1 MRTTVQLL
9 GGADTLAS
17 YPKNRTPCLL
27 NRQPSM
33 ARTKAGAMQRRHLH
47 SSRPSSET
55 NGVDEDRLDESA
67 PPAASPSKMASQS
80 TSQTGQ
86 VYDDGTNTFFW

>member
-1 MRTTVQLL
+1 MRTTAQLL
-9 GGADTLAS
+9 GGADTLAG
-17 YPKNRTPCLL
+17 YPKNRTPRLL
-27 NRQPSM
+27 NRQPAM
-33 ARTKAGAMQRRHLH
+33 ARTKMTRRHLH
-47 SSRPSSET
+47 CSRPSSET
-55 NGVDEDRLDESA
+55 NGVEDNRLDASG